1 MAKHRFRE
9 SLAAF
14 AGIAQYDEEGNYIPE
29 QLVGKKTKELVMQYG
44 DISSGE
50 YARMRS
56 VQNNASEELMNKLLS
71 NEISFFCS
79 TRSRETSGKGTEK
92 FVGRNGR
99 EKN

>member
-1 MAKHRFRE
+1 MRELQYWTDIFADLRAHGETQIPE

-50 YARMRS
+50 YAECS
-56 VQNNASEELMNKLLS
+56 VQTRIMRVRNDNKAS
-71 NEISFFCS
+71 F
-79 TRSRETSGKGTEK
+79 
-92 FVGRNGR
+92 
-99 EKN
+99 